1 MTIPTF
7 TYDPVTD
14 PIGTTTYRTLKAQFG
29 DGYSQVAADGIN
41 NVYDTWTLS
50 FAGAYADVSPVKSFL
65 DTLQGYLPFYWT
77 PPLGVQGLYRC
88 SSSSSGGSAPALTAS
103 TGGNYVYSCTFEQ
116 LHHP

>member
-14 PIGTTTYRTLKAQFG
+14 PVGTTTYRTLISQFG

-41 NVYDTWTLS
+41 NTYDTWTLS
-50 FAGAYADVSPVKSFL
+50 FAGGSSDVTPVKTFL
-65 DTLQGYLPFYWT
+65 DALQGYLPFYWT

-88 SSSSSGGSAPALTAS
+88 TSKSTGPSLTAS
-103 TGGNYVYSCTFEQ
+103 TGSNYTYAVIFEQ